1 MGSHR
6 PPIWA
11 LSQPSYVFLL
21 ALKLPASYSPH
32 PPEGKCLKDQSTL
45 QKLLHI
51 NATALLEHPD
61 YRGPLLPA
69 SALASRPSAPD
80 KKMTPLQ
87 KELQETLKVLLG
99 SSDRGCLEVATRY
112 GWVLGKGSL
121 S

>member
-1 MGSHR
+1 MGSHC

-21 ALKLPASYSPH
+21 ALKLPASYSPR

-80 KKMTPLQ
+80 KMTPLQ